1 MTLRNI
7 RIIQTLLLSIIVYLK
22 NWTLLPYWSAMLVS
36 LEILNHNKRYLQ
48 QAHYKLYNAFFI
60 GYTMLVV
67 WDRTRTYRVGE
78 AIEWSFNSLMHIFFG
93 LIVCFKISQ
102 YLVVFDKHIKHRIL
116 FIALFFNVLGVFNE
130 YLQNFMSQRDLWVLI
145 SDARKD
151 MMMNVIGTLVFI
163 VVEYFL
169 SRKRS

>member
-1 MTLRNI
+1 MTLRII
-7 RIIQTLLLSIIVYLK
+7 RIIETLLLSIIVYLK

-48 QAHYKLYNAFFI
+48 QVHYRLYNAFFI

-67 WDRTRTYRVGE
+67 WDRTRTYHVGE
-78 AIEWSFNSLMHIFFG
+78 AIEWSFNSLMHILFG

-102 YLVVFDKHIKHRIL
+102 YLVIFDKHIKHRTL
-116 FIALFFNVLGVFNE
+116 FIALCFNVLGVFNE
-130 YLQNFMSQRDLWVLI
+130 YLQNFMSQRDLFVLI
-145 SDARKD
+145 PDARKD
-151 MMMNVIGTLVFI
+151 MGMNVIGTLVFI
-163 VVEYFL
+163 AIEYFL